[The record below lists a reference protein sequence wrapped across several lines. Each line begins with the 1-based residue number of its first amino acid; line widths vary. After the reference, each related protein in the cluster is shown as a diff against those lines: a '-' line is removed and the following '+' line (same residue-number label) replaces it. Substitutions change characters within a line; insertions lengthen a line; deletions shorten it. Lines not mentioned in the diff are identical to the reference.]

1 MQDTTIPFNL
11 ILVLLLFESRI
22 FLQLLHTLIRISVGT
37 LIRCRLDSRISVL
50 PAFEEISGESEVNH
64 NLAIDSRPSCANL
77 IRSARLGRLF
87 AKMNQLPM
95 SFSRTV
101 PIEAETCLMSPDPSI
116 SINKPLSR

>member
-37 LIRCRLDSRISVL
+37 LIRCRLVSRISVL

-95 SFSRTV
+95 SFSRTA
-101 PIEAETCLMSPDPSI
+101 PIEAETCLMSPVPSI